1 MSHIEPEMGLHE
13 DMEYLRGP
21 LEPFAKAQH
30 RILKEKAEGVP
41 KETPNEW
48 RKRRKRQEQ
57 QVALGVG
64 LYRLEELVI

>member
-1 MSHIEPEMGLHE
+1 MSIWSTSG
-13 DMEYLRGP
+13 GA
-21 LEPFAKAQH
+21 LEPFAKAHQ
-30 RILKEKAEGVP
+30 RTLESVKGTP

-48 RKRRKRQEQ
+48 RNRRRRQEQ